1 MVPVSIII
9 TAYNVDKYLDNC
21 LRSVVGQSKR
31 DIEIIIIN
39 DGSTDNTDEIIER
52 FENNDSRI
60 IAIYQ
65 ENAGVSAARNVG
77 LKAARG
83 KYVQFLDGDDM
94 LIEDACESLY
104 EKAIS
109 EDADIVIGDF
119 YELNEDSGEKKI
131 RQGGPIKIDSKDEFI
146 DYLLEPSSC
155 FSIWNKIIK
164 RSMFLEHNIWFSIN
178 ISMGED
184 FEVLFKLSFY
194 QKKIQVLKKPIM
206 VYLRRKASLVSFP
219 SFSFYSLFEAL
230 ENIENFIRD
239 KFLRNSEILEKF
251 KCLEYY
257 HLIFT
262 KVITWQS
269 PIGKIQKVIFKRWSK
284 KNINIFENQYFIC
297 FFRDLP
303 LSIKIKVITFQYGGL
318 TLGLMIHLLFILKN
332 KMFIKIK
339 KLNFK

>member
-1 MVPVSIII
+1 
-9 TAYNVDKYLDNC
+9 
-21 LRSVVGQSKR
+21 
-31 DIEIIIIN
+31 
-39 DGSTDNTDEIIER
+39 
-52 FENNDSRI
+52 
-60 IAIYQ
+60 
-65 ENAGVSAARNVG
+65 
-77 LKAARG
+77 
-83 KYVQFLDGDDM
+83 
-94 LIEDACESLY
+94 
-104 EKAIS
+104 
-109 EDADIVIGDF
+109 
-119 YELNEDSGEKKI
+119 
-131 RQGGPIKIDSKDEFI
+131 
-146 DYLLEPSSC
+146 
-155 FSIWNKIIK
+155 
-164 RSMFLEHNIWFSIN
+164 MFLEHNIWFSIN